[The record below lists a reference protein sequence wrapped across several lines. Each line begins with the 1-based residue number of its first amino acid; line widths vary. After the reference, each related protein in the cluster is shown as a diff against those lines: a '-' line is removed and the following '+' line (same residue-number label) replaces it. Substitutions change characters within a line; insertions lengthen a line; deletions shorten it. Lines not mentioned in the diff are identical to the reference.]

1 MTAEEINAKYKNDQ
15 SKLVSHYGGNASSS
29 GGISTNQ
36 LVQNLWNYN
45 NLTNAQK
52 AAYQAAAVAADKYQ
66 NDGRARTEETTVS
79 APFDNQ
85 KNYTSNP
92 VAMTTT
98 ATGTNYGV
106 PIGPVPQGSSSAGGN
121 SQNVGGGYS
130 TKTGAYPS
138 PAAALA
144 ASQKSGKTANT
155 AATTPPTN
163 TPSTSTPDTS
173 DRPGGVKDTVSGWAS
188 SAVDWVKN
196 NLGGSTTSGNGNP
209 NGYVPTS
216 MLREGADGNGNTA
229 PGNTPNLT
237 PPGAQPQSET
247 PVPSGYVPDGSGSG
261 GGYGSGGGG
270 YGSAAAILGQLGG
283 GTGLTTIGTGT
294 GTGAGTPYVPITQGG
309 AVSSPE
315 AAAAYAQLLQQAG
328 YDLNQPLTG
337 VELPNRVDLPQE
349 VALPENFDFQ
359 RAWDQAA
366 DVDIG
371 RINHVDTHPEE
382 EMLGQITDLQSR
394 QAILNADNTVKN
406 GIVELQRVMQDAQR
420 QYQNQRDQ
428 ISMDEQRALDNQVLY
443 NEARGDRG
451 GIGQEQYNTI
461 QNTAATNRMTVQQEQ
476 TQLATDTARQIA
488 DLRSQGEFEK
498 ANQLLNISQKY
509 LSELMD
515 LYQWAKETNV
525 GIDEFNLQVAQW
537 EENFKLSLIGAELDA
552 DAFNL
557 NVANAMIDQQNNLF
571 NARFNQENSL
581 FDARLNAAKLQNDEA
596 AARLS
601 AQLNAANATGAFAN
615 GTPTY
620 AAQQDAIANQL
631 KERQLLSDVG
641 LALIKAGVQPSEAI
655 LNAMGMGGMASAGTG
670 EAMAGT
676 LSGVLGQL
684 GFSDATSALRAMGIG
699 NAGLAGIAAMGMT
712 PEQYLANALGV
723 STSVAG
729 LPALGTTTA
738 TTTVPTGA
746 EQMLSQLEASPNY
759 YSEVAAYSA
768 PTVTTPTVTQPTGY
782 TDANVYAA
790 FGADPE
796 TVLRAMGVGN
806 DGMAGLAYLGI
817 TPAQFI
823 GQAFGL

>member
-1 MTAEEINAKYKNDQ
+1 MAFTGAVEAAQKSGNTTGLSPTAQAVTNSGNYGNTGGVN
-15 SKLVSHYGGNASSS
+15 VSPL
-29 GGISTNQ
+29 I
-36 LVQNLWNYN
+36 QNLLNYK
-45 NLTNAQK
+45 TGQ
-52 AAYQAAAVAADKYQ
+52 
-66 NDGRARTEETTVS
+66 
-79 APFDNQ
+79 PFDNQ
-85 KNYTSNP
+85 KNYTSKP
-92 VAMTTT
+92 VTMKTT
-98 ATGTNYGV
+98 AAGTNYGV
-106 PIGPVPQGSSSAGGN
+106 PIGPVPQGSTKSSAAYDPADVAIAQAAGAAKSVGNTANNNYGYSADTIARAKAALEAAKQNQTGGTKAN
-121 SQNVGGGYS
+121 TSPNNTAAQNANLIAGASSNPADAAAYLSALDNAWAVTQNARAAEQAAKQALDGVKPGNAVDDGSGASNGGSQNSGGTGGAGGSSGGGGY
-130 TKTGAYPS
+130 
-138 PAAALA
+138 
-144 ASQKSGKTANT
+144 
-155 AATTPPTN
+155 
-163 TPSTSTPDTS
+163 
-173 DRPGGVKDTVSGWAS
+173 
-188 SAVDWVKN
+188 
-196 NLGGSTTSGNGNP
+196 
-209 NGYVPTS
+209 
-216 MLREGADGNGNTA
+216 
-229 PGNTPNLT
+229 
-237 PPGAQPQSET
+237 
-247 PVPSGYVPDGSGSG
+247 SG
-261 GGYGSGGGG
+261 GGYGGGGG

-283 GTGLTTIGTGT
+283 GAGLTPIGGGTGT
-294 GTGAGTPYVPITQGG
+294 GTPYVPISTG
-309 AVSSPE
+309 AGTNSAE

-337 VELPNRVDLPQE
+337 IELPNRVDLPQE

-382 EMLGQITDLQSR
+382 EMLGQITDLQSQ

-406 GIVELQRVMQDAQR
+406 GIVELQRVMQDAQK
-420 QYQNQRDQ
+420 QYQTQRDQ
-428 ISMDEQRALDNQVLY
+428 ISMDEQRALDNQALY

-451 GIGQEQYNTI
+451 GIGQAQYNTI

-515 LYQWAKETNV
+515 LYHWAKETNV

-620 AAQQDAIANQL
+620 AAQQDAINNQL
-631 KERQLLSDVG
+631 KERQLLADVG
-641 LALIKAGVQPSEAI
+641 INLIKAGVQPSEAI
-655 LNAMGMGGMASAGTG
+655 LNAMGMGGMASTGTG

-676 LSGVLGQL
+676 LSGVLSQL
-684 GFSDATSALRAMGIG
+684 GYSDATSALRAMGIG
-699 NAGLAGIAAMGMT
+699 SAGLAGIAAMGMT

-729 LPALGTTTA
+729 LPALGSTTA

-759 YSEVAAYSA
+759 YSEVAAYST

-782 TDANVYAA
+782 SDANVYAA

>member
-1 MTAEEINAKYKNDQ
+1 MA
-15 SKLVSHYGGNASSS
+15 LVVDEKGTVKANPNTGAIMGGNNSS
-29 GGISTNQ
+29 GGVNVQPYI
-36 LVQNLWNYN
+36 QNLLNYKN
-45 NLTNAQK
+45 PVNSQTLGAKTPTAMPTVTPAQSAQTALSDPSRIAAEIK
-52 AAYQAAAVAADKYQ
+52 AANGTNGGVYGTPK
-66 NDGRARTEETTVS
+66 
-79 APFDNQ
+79 
-85 KNYTSNP
+85 TSNP
-92 VAMTTT
+92 
-98 ATGTNYGV
+98 
-106 PIGPVPQGSSSAGGN
+106 
-121 SQNVGGGYS
+121 
-130 TKTGAYPS
+130 
-138 PAAALA
+138 
-144 ASQKSGKTANT
+144 
-155 AATTPPTN
+155 N
-163 TPSTSTPDTS
+163 TPSTSIPTGATTQTGITKPTGDGTS
-173 DRPGGVKDTVSGWAS
+173 YKTGITIDGERYDETYDIGGQKVGQASYHRVSGIATPLTGQS
-188 SAVDWVKN
+188 NSQ
-196 NLGGSTTSGNGNP
+196 NGNTPNMTPPGTQPQGETPTP
-209 NGYVPTS
+209 NGYVQ
-216 MLREGADGNGNTA
+216 N
-229 PGNTPNLT
+229 
-237 PPGAQPQSET
+237 
-247 PVPSGYVPDGSGSG
+247 VSG
-261 GGYGSGGGG
+261 GGSYSGGGG
-270 YGSAAAILGQLGG
+270 YGSAAAILSQLGG
-283 GTGLTTIGTGT
+283 GTGLTGLGTGT
-294 GTGAGTPYVPITQGG
+294 GTGTGTSYVPIAQGT
-309 AVSSPE
+309 VTSPE

-328 YDLNQPLTG
+328 YDLSQPLSNI
-337 VELPNRVDLPQE
+337 ELPNRVDLPQE

-382 EMLGQITDLQSR
+382 EMLGQITDLQSQ

-406 GIVELQRVMQDAQR
+406 GIVELQRVMQDAQK
-420 QYQNQRDQ
+420 QYQDQRNQ
-428 ISMDEQRALDNQVLY
+428 ISMDEQRALDNQALY

-451 GIGQEQYNTI
+451 GIGQAQYNTI

-557 NVANAMIDQQNNLF
+557 NVANAMMDQQNNLF

-620 AAQQDAIANQL
+620 TAQQDAIANQL
-631 KERQLLSDVG
+631 KERQLLADVG
-641 LALIKAGVQPSEAI
+641 TTLIKEGIQPSEAI
-655 LNAMGMGGMASAGTG
+655 LNAMGMGGMAATGTG

-676 LSGVLGQL
+676 LSGVLSQL
-684 GFSDATSALRAMGIG
+684 GYSDATSALRAMGIG
-699 NAGLAGIAAMGMT
+699 SAGLAGIAAMGMT

-729 LPALGTTTA
+729 LPALGSTTA
-738 TTTVPTGA
+738 TTVPSGA

-782 TDANVYAA
+782 SDANVYAA

>member
-1 MTAEEINAKYKNDQ
+1 MA
-15 SKLVSHYGGNASSS
+15 
-29 GGISTNQ
+29 
-36 LVQNLWNYN
+36 
-45 NLTNAQK
+45 
-52 AAYQAAAVAADKYQ
+52 
-66 NDGRARTEETTVS
+66 
-79 APFDNQ
+79 F
-85 KNYTSNP
+85 
-92 VAMTTT
+92 
-98 ATGTNYGV
+98 
-106 PIGPVPQGSSSAGGN
+106 
-121 SQNVGGGYS
+121 
-130 TKTGAYPS
+130 TGAVE
-138 PAAALA
+138 AA
-144 ASQKSGKTANT
+144 QKSGNTTGLSPTAQAVTNSGNYGNTGGVNVSPLIQNLLNYKTGQQNAMKAYDTVLNVVGEGSAAAKPNT
-155 AATTPPTN
+155 LKTGVSLQKLYGTADTSSRAYAGPIAAEKGNQSTTPAATPEGRLDQIMNNSANPADLAAYMNALDNAWAATQNARAAEQAAKQALNGTKPGSTVDDSSPTPKAENSTPP
-163 TPSTSTPDTS
+163 
-173 DRPGGVKDTVSGWAS
+173 
-188 SAVDWVKN
+188 
-196 NLGGSTTSGNGNP
+196 
-209 NGYVPTS
+209 
-216 MLREGADGNGNTA
+216 ADGSANG
-229 PGNTPNLT
+229 GW
-237 PPGAQPQSET
+237 
-247 PVPSGYVPDGSGSG
+247 YG
-261 GGYGSGGGG
+261 GGSGGGG
-270 YGSAAAILGQLGG
+270 YGGGYSAILGQLGG
-283 GTGLTTIGTGT
+283 GTGLTPIGTGT

-328 YDLNQPLTG
+328 YDLSQPLSNI
-337 VELPNRVDLPQE
+337 ELPNRVDLPQE

-359 RAWDQAA
+359 RAWNEAP
-366 DVDIG
+366 DVNIG
-371 RINHVDTHPEE
+371 RIDHIDTHPEE
-382 EMLGQITDLQSR
+382 EMLGQITDLQSQ

-406 GIVELQRVMQDAQR
+406 GIVELQRVMQDAQK
-420 QYQNQRDQ
+420 QYQAQRDQ
-428 ISMDEQRALDNQVLY
+428 ISMDEQRALDNQTLY

-451 GIGQEQYNTI
+451 GIGQAQYNTI

-515 LYQWAKETNV
+515 LYQWAKETNL

-620 AAQQDAIANQL
+620 AAQQDAINNQL
-631 KERQLLSDVG
+631 KERQLLADVG
-641 LALIKAGVQPSEAI
+641 INLIKAGVQPSEAI

-676 LSGVLGQL
+676 LSGVLSQL
-684 GFSDATSALRAMGIG
+684 GYSDATSALRAMGIG
-699 NAGLAGIAAMGMT
+699 SAGLAGIAAMGMT

-729 LPALGTTTA
+729 LPALGSTTA

-759 YSEVAAYSA
+759 YSEVAAYST

-782 TDANVYAA
+782 SDANVYAA

-796 TVLRAMGVGN
+796 TVLRAMGVGD

>member
-1 MTAEEINAKYKNDQ
+1 MAFTGAVEAAQKSGNTTGLSPTAQAVTNAGNYGNTGGVN
-15 SKLVSHYGGNASSS
+15 VSPL
-29 GGISTNQ
+29 I
-36 LVQNLWNYN
+36 QNLLNYK
-45 NLTNAQK
+45 TGQ
-52 AAYQAAAVAADKYQ
+52 
-66 NDGRARTEETTVS
+66 
-79 APFDNQ
+79 PFDNQ
-85 KNYTSNP
+85 KNYTSKP
-92 VAMTTT
+92 VTMKTT
-98 ATGTNYGV
+98 AAGTDYGV
-106 PIGPVPQGSSSAGGN
+106 PIGPVPQGS
-121 SQNVGGGYS
+121 
-130 TKTGAYPS
+130 TKS
-138 PAAALA
+138 PAAYDPADVAIAQAAGAAKSVDSTANNNYGYSADTIARAKAALEA
-144 ASQKSGKTANT
+144 AKQNQTGGTMANTSPNNT
-155 AATTPPTN
+155 AAQN
-163 TPSTSTPDTS
+163 ANLIA
-173 DRPGGVKDTVSGWAS
+173 GAS
-188 SAVDWVKN
+188 SNPADAAAYLSALDNAWAVTQNANAAAQAAQQALNGTKPGNAVDD
-196 NLGGSTTSGNGNP
+196 GS
-209 NGYVPTS
+209 
-216 MLREGADGNGNTA
+216 A
-229 PGNTPNLT
+229 
-237 PPGAQPQSET
+237 
-247 PVPSGYVPDGSGSG
+247 PSGDGSQNSGGTGGGTGGSG
-261 GGYGSGGGG
+261 GGGSGGGGSGGGGG
-270 YGSAAAILGQLGG
+270 YGSAAALAGLLGG
-283 GTGLTTIGTGT
+283 GTGLTPIGGGTGT
-294 GTGAGTPYVPITQGG
+294 GTPYVPIATG
-309 AVSSPE
+309 AGANSAE

-359 RAWDQAA
+359 RAWEQAA

-371 RINHVDTHPEE
+371 RINHIDTHPEE
-382 EMLGQITDLQSR
+382 EMLGQITDLQSQ

-420 QYQNQRDQ
+420 QYQDQRNQ

-515 LYQWAKETNV
+515 LYQWAKETNL

-557 NVANAMIDQQNNLF
+557 NVANAMMDQQNNLF

-631 KERQLLSDVG
+631 KERELLADVG

-670 EAMAGT
+670 TAMAGT

-699 NAGLAGIAAMGMT
+699 SAGLAGIAAMGMT

-723 STSVAG
+723 SAGVAG
-729 LPALGTTTA
+729 LPALGSTT
-738 TTTVPTGA
+738 TTTVPSGA

-768 PTVTTPTVTQPTGY
+768 PAVTTPTVTQPTGY

-796 TVLRAMGVGN
+796 TVLRAMGVGS
-806 DGMAGLAYLGI
+806 DGMAGLAYLGL